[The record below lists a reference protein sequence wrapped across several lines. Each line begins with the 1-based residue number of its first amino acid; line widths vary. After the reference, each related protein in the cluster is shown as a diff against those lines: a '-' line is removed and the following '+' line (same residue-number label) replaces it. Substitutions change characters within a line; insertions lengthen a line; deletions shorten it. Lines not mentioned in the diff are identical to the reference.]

1 VIDGVWSGDENGTI
15 FDGVCRKAVVS
26 DSYQV
31 DYAIGYGTFTMT
43 WRNIC
48 SQILVYRCSPS
59 PKLSSLINAAFCS
72 RETSSS
78 HTKCC
83 KIHLEL

>member
-1 VIDGVWSGDENGTI
+1 M
-15 FDGVCRKAVVS
+15 S

-31 DYAIGYGTFTMT
+31 DYAIEYGTFTMT

-48 SQILVYRCSPS
+48 QILVYRCSPS
-59 PKLSSLINAAFCS
+59 PKLSSWINAAICS
-72 RETSSS
+72 GETSSS

-83 KIHLEL
+83 QIHREL